1 MFNGKLFSMP
11 LSKTHCSHCG
21 TSFDAGDGA
30 DVYSIRVDS
39 KGFLLEV
46 MDGELIPGALH
57 YCSSEC
63 MFKREQGVSP
73 QNSLSNFVGFG
84 CDAP

>member
-1 MFNGKLFSMP
+1 MTVP

-21 TSFDAGDGA
+21 APVAADGTA

-39 KGFLLEV
+39 QGFLLEV

-57 YCSSEC
+57 YCSQNC
-63 MFKREQGVSP
+63 MFKREQGVTP
-73 QNSLSNFVGFG
+73 ADAIFNYMSLEYE
-84 CDAP
+84 AL